1 MKKTL
6 EYIEK
11 NSKVVEGEDLEF
23 NGEIVKI
30 GAMNE
35 EEVAEMKKEGEELLN
50 TEVTYKGNKT
60 KLRDIKSGKDLYNIT
75 EAISLEGNFTGMW
88 FCWREYRINERM
100 KKLSKKAQEDI
111 KKLLGE

>member
-6 EYIEK
+6 EMIQK
-11 NSKVVEGEDLEF
+11 NQKVVEGEELEF
-23 NGEIVKI
+23 NGEVVMI

-35 EEVAEMKKEGEELLN
+35 EEIAEMKKEGEELLD
-50 TEVTYKGNKT
+50 TEVKYKSEMT

-75 EAISLEGNFTGMW
+75 EAIELEGNFTGMW
-88 FCWREYRINERM
+88 FVWREYRIKERM
-100 KKLSKKAQEDI
+100 SKLSEKAQNDI

>member
-6 EYIEK
+6 EMIGK
-11 NSKVVEGEDLEF
+11 NQKVVKGEELEF
-23 NGEIVKI
+23 NGEVVMI

-35 EEVAEMKKEGEELLN
+35 EEIVEMRKEGEKLLD
-50 TEVTYKGNKT
+50 TEVKYKGEMT

-75 EAISLEGNFTGMW
+75 EAIELEGNFTGMW
-88 FCWREYRINERM
+88 FVWREYRIKERM
-100 KKLSKKAQEDI
+100 GKLSKKAQDDI

>member
-6 EYIEK
+6 EMIQK
-11 NSKVVEGEDLEF
+11 NQKVVEGEELEF
-23 NGEIVKI
+23 NGEVVMI

-35 EEVAEMKKEGEELLN
+35 EEVAEMKKEGEELLD
-50 TEVTYKGNKT
+50 TEVKYKDEMT

-75 EAISLEGNFTGMW
+75 EAIELEGNFTGIW
-88 FCWREYRINERM
+88 FVWREYRIKERM
-100 KKLSKKAQEDI
+100 SKLSEKAQNDI

>member
-1 MKKTL
+1 MQKTMQM
-6 EYIEK
+6 IQK
-11 NSKVVEGEDLEF
+11 NQKVVEGEELEF
-23 NGEIVKI
+23 NGEIVMI

-35 EEVAEMKKEGEELLN
+35 EEVAEMRKEGEKLLN

-88 FCWREYRINERM
+88 FCWREYRIQERLS
-100 KKLSKKAQEDI
+100 KLSKKAQEDI

>member
-6 EYIEK
+6 EMISK
-11 NSKVVEGEDLEF
+11 NKKVIEGEELEF
-23 NGEIVKI
+23 NGEIVMI

-35 EEVAEMKKEGEELLN
+35 EEIAEMRKEGEELLD
-50 TEVTYKGNKT
+50 TEVKYKGGWT

-75 EAISLEGNFTGMW
+75 EAIELEGNFTGMW
-88 FCWREYRINERM
+88 FVWREYRIAERM
-100 KKLSKKAQEDI
+100 GKLSEKAQKDI